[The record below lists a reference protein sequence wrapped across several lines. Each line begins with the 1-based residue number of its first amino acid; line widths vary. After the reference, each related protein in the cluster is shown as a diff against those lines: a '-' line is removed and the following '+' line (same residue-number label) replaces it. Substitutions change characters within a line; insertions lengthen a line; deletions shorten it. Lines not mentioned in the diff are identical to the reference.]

1 MLTTF
6 KTMSDEQPAI
16 PGATPKVKGLDPG
29 ELLARGLNTVQPS
42 EGATGW
48 TPPAPEELARLLPQY
63 RIEALI
69 GHGGMGAVY
78 KGRQPALER
87 AVAIKLLPAEVAS
100 DGQFIARFHREA
112 RTLARL
118 QHSGIVSVY
127 DFGQTG
133 EGNPYFVMEYVDGTD
148 LQRILR
154 GPGLESGQALELIG
168 QICEALH
175 YAHRQ
180 GVVHRDIK
188 PANILVTQ
196 DGRAKLADFGLARPL
211 NESGGTL
218 TERRVVMGTPDY
230 MAPEQRD
237 GHADHRADIYALGV
251 MLYEMLTGERPH
263 GIFEPPSHRVRI
275 DVRLDEVVI
284 KALQHE
290 PDRRYQQASEMKTD
304 VDIIRT
310 TPPPLAPR
318 LDGKAKPV
326 SKGFLAL
333 IALAGIAL
341 FGIASYLVWP
351 HLAAA
356 LTPRGE
362 TPNGWYRTGATPQ
375 AYDMSVDRTVAHS
388 GKASATLKSIAKPA
402 GFGALMQSFDAS
414 SFRGKRVRM
423 SGYLRS
429 KDVDRWAGMLMR
441 VDGPESSGSLAF
453 DNMQNR
459 PIRGTTAWTRCA
471 IVLDVPDEAVAIAF
485 GAMLIGSGQIWMDDL
500 QFEIV
505 GKDTAT
511 TSDNKTVNGPRN
523 LDFKE

>member
-1 MLTTF
+1 
-6 KTMSDEQPAI
+6 MSQEPPPT
-16 PGATPKVKGLDPG
+16 PGPTPKVKGLDPG

-42 EGATGW
+42 EGATAW
-48 TPPAPEELARLLPQY
+48 TPPSPEELARLLPQY

-78 KGRQPALER
+78 QGRQPALER
-87 AVAIKLLPAEVAS
+87 TVAIKLLPAEVAS

-112 RTLARL
+112 RTLAKL

-127 DFGQTG
+127 DFGQTS
-133 EGNPYFVMEYVDGTD
+133 EGNPYFVMEFVDGTD

-218 TERRVVMGTPDY
+218 TEKRAVMGTPDY
-230 MAPEQRD
+230 MAPEQRT

-251 MLYEMLTGERPH
+251 VLYEMLTGERPH
-263 GIFEPPSHRVRI
+263 GIFERPSQRVQI
-275 DVRLDEVVI
+275 DLRLDEVVI

-290 PDRRYQQASEMKTD
+290 PERRYQQASEMKSD
-304 VDIIRT
+304 VDTIRT
-310 TPPPLAPR
+310 TPPPIAP
-318 LDGKAKPV
+318 KAPAKPMPV
-326 SKGFLAL
+326 SRGFLTLVAVGSFL
-333 IALAGIAL
+333 LL
-341 FGIASYLVWP
+341 GIASYLVWP
-351 HLAAA
+351 YLTAA
-356 LTPRGE
+356 LAHRGE
-362 TPNGWYRTGATPQ
+362 TPKGWYRTGASPQ
-375 AYDMSVDRTVAHS
+375 DYDMSVDRKVIHS
-388 GKASATLKSIAKPA
+388 GKASATLKSIAVKPM
-402 GFGALMQSFDAS
+402 GFGALMQSFDAGA
-414 SFRGKRVRM
+414 FRGKRVRM
-423 SGYLRS
+423 SGYVRS
-429 KDVDRWAGMLMR
+429 KDVARGAGMLMR
-441 VDGPESSGSLAF
+441 VDGPKTGTHLAF
-453 DNMQNR
+453 DNMGDR
-459 PIRGTTAWTRCA
+459 PIRGTKDWTRYV
-471 IVLDVPDEAVAIAF
+471 IVLDVPEEAVSIAF
-485 GAMLIGSGQIWMDDL
+485 GALLTGAGQIWIDDL

-511 TSDNKTVNGPRN
+511 TSNIMTPNEPRN
-523 LDFKE
+523 LDFSQ

>member
-1 MLTTF
+1 
-6 KTMSDEQPAI
+6 MSQDQPPT
-16 PGATPKVKGLDPG
+16 PGPTPKVKGLDPG

-42 EGATGW
+42 EGATAW
-48 TPPAPEELARLLPQY
+48 TPPSPEELARLLPQY

-78 KGRQPALER
+78 QGRQPALER
-87 AVAIKLLPAEVAS
+87 TVAIKLLPAEVAS

-112 RTLARL
+112 RTLAKL

-127 DFGQTG
+127 DFGQTS

-148 LQRILR
+148 LQRILC

-211 NESGGTL
+211 HESGGTL
-218 TERRVVMGTPDY
+218 TEKRVVMGTPDY

-263 GIFEPPSHRVRI
+263 GIFERPSQRVQI

-304 VDIIRT
+304 VDLIRT
-310 TPPPLAPR
+310 TPPPLAPK
-318 LDGKAKPV
+318 LEGKAKTM
-326 SKGFLAL
+326 SKGRIALHAVFGAL
-333 IALAGIAL
+333 IGMV
-341 FGIASYLVWP
+341 SYLVWP
-351 HLAAA
+351 HLTTA
-356 LTPRGE
+356 LSHRGE
-362 TPNGWYRTGATPQ
+362 TPNGWYRTGANPMD
-375 AYDMSVDRTVAHS
+375 YDMSVDRRVAHS
-388 GKASATLKSIAKPA
+388 GKASATLKNIAVKPL
-402 GFGALMQSFDAS
+402 GFGALMQSFDAEA
-414 SFRGKRVRM
+414 FRGKRVRM
-423 SGYLRS
+423 SGYLRA
-429 KDVDRWAGMLMR
+429 KNVGRGAGMLMR
-441 VDGPESSGSLAF
+441 VDGSQTGKTLAF
-453 DNMQNR
+453 DNMGDR
-459 PIRGTTAWTRCA
+459 PIRGTTDWTRCV
-471 IVLDVPDEAVAIAF
+471 IVLDVPEEASAIAF
-485 GAMLIGSGQIWMDDL
+485 GALLTGAGQIWMDDL

-505 GKDTAT
+505 GQDTAT
-511 TSDNKTVNGPRN
+511 TSSIQTPNKPRN
-523 LDFKE
+523 LNFKE